1 MKKVICILSVIFLM
15 SGCFLVDDPSY
26 RDDWECPENPI
37 LGIYKRNLKGINTSP
52 PIRLEYFQ
60 LINDSTYSYYYLN
73 LLGEVSFQGKYEF
86 RNLRRNDYK
95 KDWQNKRDWDRCEII
110 FHDFQFVNNL
120 TGEYTKDT
128 VFRCIYGVTA
138 DSAIIDS
145 DFELDAGEYVLK
157 R

>member
-1 MKKVICILSVIFLM
+1 MKKVIYIFSIIFLT

-37 LGIYKRNLKGINTSP
+37 LGIYKRDLNGINTSP
-52 PIRLEYFQ
+52 PIRSEYFQ
-60 LINDSTYSYYYLN
+60 LIDDSTYSYYYLN
-73 LLGEVSFQGKYEF
+73 LFGEVSFKGKYEF
-86 RNLRRNDYK
+86 RNLRRSED
-95 KDWQNKRDWDRCEII
+95 KRDWDRCEII

-128 VFRCIYGVTA
+128 VLRCIYGVTA

-157 R
+157 G